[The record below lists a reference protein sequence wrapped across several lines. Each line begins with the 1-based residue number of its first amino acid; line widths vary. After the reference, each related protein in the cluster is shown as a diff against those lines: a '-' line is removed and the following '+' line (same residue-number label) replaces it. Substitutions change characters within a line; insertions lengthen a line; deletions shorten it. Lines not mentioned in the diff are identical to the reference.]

1 MIARGDLGVELPPER
16 VPIIQKLVIQR
27 ASVWRRPV
35 ITATQ
40 MLESMTESPR
50 PTRAEASD
58 VANAIFDGTDSVMLS
73 GETASGRYPR
83 ETVAMMARIILEAEA
98 SIAQL
103 PPVQRRRHGEHRYS
117 VAETICESIA
127 HAAEDLHMGAI
138 AVFTES
144 GNTARMLSKHRP
156 KVCIYA
162 FSRKPEVCNR
172 MNALWGV
179 HPVHKEE
186 WESAEAML
194 RTAEKELLPKGLLRP
209 GDVLGLV
216 AGTKLTSGATNFMR
230 LHTVGESDRARS
242 TRRQKK

>member
-1 MIARGDLGVELPPER
+1 
-16 VPIIQKLVIQR
+16 
-27 ASVWRRPV
+27 
-35 ITATQ
+35 
-40 MLESMTESPR
+40 
-50 PTRAEASD
+50 
-58 VANAIFDGTDSVMLS
+58 
-73 GETASGRYPR
+73 
-83 ETVAMMARIILEAEA
+83 
-98 SIAQL
+98 
-103 PPVQRRRHGEHRYS
+103 

-127 HAAEDLHMGAI
+127 HAAEDLPMRAI

-162 FSRKPEVCNR
+162 FSRKLEVCNR

-186 WESAEAML
+186 WASAEAML
-194 RTAEKELLPKGLLRP
+194 QTAEKELLQKGLLRT

-230 LHTVGESDRARS
+230 LHTVGETDRTRS
-242 TRRQKK
+242 TRRKKK